1 MRNTDYMSPYEKNY
15 TKINVT
21 SQINEGGNIV
31 QHQGARSSLD
41 VNRSVVSIDDQANA
55 GKK

>member
-21 SQINEGGNIV
+21 SQINEGGNIF